1 MKLDMRTLVSENP
14 VLAILRG
21 VPTQQAVAYAGA
33 VLAGGVRFFEVA
45 LNSPGALEQIT
56 ALRRSFGDEIL
67 VGAGTAVTPEK
78 ARAALDAG
86 AQFLLTP
93 SAPLSVLEF
102 CQENEVA
109 LLPGVLTPT
118 DVQACLDHGFSTLK
132 LFPAGDMPLGYVK
145 SLRGPYDQ
153 TQYMAIGGI
162 TAANAADF
170 IRAGCLGVG
179 LAGALTPKA
188 ARDAGDWDAC
198 TRAVRALAQAVRA
211 ARP

>member
-118 DVQACLDHGFSTLK
+118 DVQACLDRC
-132 LFPAGDMPLGYVK
+132 V
-145 SLRGPYDQ
+145 
-153 TQYMAIGGI
+153 
-162 TAANAADF
+162 
-170 IRAGCLGVG
+170 
-179 LAGALTPKA
+179 
-188 ARDAGDWDAC
+188 
-198 TRAVRALAQAVRA
+198 
-211 ARP
+211 